1 MPPILESLALNSRGE
16 LSPSTST
23 NTETLLSRRR
33 EGDGDDGDDGVGR
46 GGGGGESS
54 PGSAPWIAIGVIICL
69 LILLAFVGC
78 WGVRRRRVAMT
89 ARRERLQRDK
99 RRYEIEMRSLGRLE
113 GVEPPPDYVVTM
125 LEQPVLVPVHL
136 RESDYG
142 ERLVG

>member
-1 MPPILESLALNSRGE
+1 MPPISESPAPNSRGE

-23 NTETLLSRRR
+23 NTETLLSRRS
-33 EGDGDDGDDGVGR
+33 EGDGGDGAGT
-46 GGGGGESS
+46 GGGGEESS
-54 PGSAPWIAIGVIICL
+54 PGSAPWIAIGVILCL
-69 LILLAFVGC
+69 LILFAFVGY
-78 WGVRRRRVAMT
+78 WGVRRRRVALT

-142 ERLVG
+142 ERSVG

>member
-1 MPPILESLALNSRGE
+1 MPPISESPAPNSRGE

-23 NTETLLSRRR
+23 NTETLLSRRS
-33 EGDGDDGDDGVGR
+33 EGDGGDGVGI

-54 PGSAPWIAIGVIICL
+54 PGSTPWIAIGVILCL
-69 LILLAFVGC
+69 LILFAFVGC

-89 ARRERLQRDK
+89 AQRERLQRDK